1 LSHRRIGFTIDL
13 WRRLRYKNIIMK
25 IENNTFLVTGGAS
38 GLGYA
43 TAKMIVGNGGNAI
56 LLDVNEETGITAET
70 NLGTTSKFIKT
81 DVTNEEQVQSAVN
94 QSVEAY
100 GSIAGIINCAG
111 VGPAKRVVGKE
122 GPHALDFFQKVI
134 NINLI
139 GTFNTLRLVADKMQ
153 NNEPNAEGERG
164 IVINT
169 ASVAAFDGQI
179 GQVAYSA
186 SKGGIVAM
194 TLPIAREFARMG
206 VRVMAIAPGI
216 FETPLLASLPQD
228 AQDSLGKQVPFPPR
242 LGRPSEFANL
252 VKQIIEN
259 TMLNGEVIRLDGAI
273 RMGAK

>member
-1 LSHRRIGFTIDL
+1 
-13 WRRLRYKNIIMK
+13 MK

-38 GLGYA
+38 GLGFA
-43 TAKMIVGNGGNAI
+43 TAKMIVENGGNAV
-56 LLDVNEETGITAET
+56 LLDVNEEAGKTAQS
-70 NLGTTSKFIKT
+70 NLGTKSKFIKT
-81 DVTNEEQVQSAVN
+81 DVTNEGQVQSAVN
-94 QSVEAY
+94 QSVEVY
-100 GSIAGIINCAG
+100 GSVDGIINCAG

-122 GPHALDFFQKVI
+122 GPHPLDFFQKVI

-153 NNEPNAEGERG
+153 NNEPNTEGERG
-164 IVINT
+164 IIINT

-179 GQVAYSA
+179 GQAAYSA

-206 VRVMAIAPGI
+206 IRVMAIAPGI
-216 FETPLLASLPQD
+216 FETPLLASLPQE

-273 RMGAK
+273 RMRAK